1 MAGTLPMT
9 AGRRLA
15 LAIGVPLAL
24 ALFGWTGVSLVSL
37 VGEASYPV
45 RLHIP
50 VHGDRASVVLGD
62 TDARL
67 SPGAPH
73 HLAVTGTARY
83 ALFKSHVSWTSS
95 ASGVS
100 VHSRCEQ
107 FTGQCSFS
115 YRIAVPPVPDL
126 TIHDSDGN
134 LTLAGLGNQRIAAE
148 DRNGDITG
156 TDLTASRVSA
166 TDSSGDI
173 SLTGLTAPVVTVRN
187 GDGDVTLAFTSVPS
201 AVHVTDSAGDVH
213 IVLPPGATAYRVSVS
228 NPNGSNTVNVPT
240 SPASRHVI
248 TVTDPNGNV
257 SIGQ

>member
-1 MAGTLPMT
+1 MAETLPMT

-24 ALFGWTGVSLVSL
+24 AVFGWTGISLVSL

-45 RLHIP
+45 RLHVP

-67 SPGAPH
+67 SPGSAGQ
-73 HLAVTGTARY
+73 LAVTGTAHY
-83 ALFKSHVSWTSS
+83 ALIKSHVTWTSS
-95 ASGVS
+95 AAGVS
-100 VHSRCEQ
+100 LHSQCQQ

-134 LTLAGLGNQRIAAE
+134 LTLAGLANQRISVE
-148 DRNGDITG
+148 NSDGDITG
-156 TDLTASRVSA
+156 DGLTASWISA
-166 TDSSGDI
+166 TDGSGNI
-173 SLTGLTAPVVTVRN
+173 RLPGLTSAVVTVRN
-187 GDGDVTLAFTSVPS
+187 SDGDVTLSFASVPS
-201 AVHVTDSAGDVH
+201 AVRITDSSGNVH
-213 IVLPPGATAYRVSVS
+213 IALPPGATAYRVTVS
-228 NPNGSNTVNVPT
+228 TPDGSNTVHVPT
-240 SPASRHVI
+240 SSASRHVI
-248 TVTDPNGNV
+248 TVTDLDGSV